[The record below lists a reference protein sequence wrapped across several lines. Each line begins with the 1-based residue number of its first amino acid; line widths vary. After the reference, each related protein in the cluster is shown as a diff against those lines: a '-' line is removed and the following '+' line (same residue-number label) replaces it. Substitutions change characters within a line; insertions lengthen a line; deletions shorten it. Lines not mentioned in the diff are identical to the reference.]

1 MLSRTLPL
9 RLHHAE
15 DPPQDPVLH
24 VQHRVPL
31 HDDVHPHGARV
42 LHAPR
47 LWREDRPGRHRHPR
61 LLRLH
66 VGHRGED
73 AGDKRVHTIDRSDC

>member
-1 MLSRTLPL
+1 MLIVYGANVQDP
-9 RLHHAE
+9 AE
-15 DPPQDPVLH
+15 DSVLH

-31 HDDVHPHGARV
+31 HDDVHPHGPRL
-42 LHAPR
+42 LHAAG
-47 LWREDRPGRHRHPR
+47 LGGEDRPRRHRHPR

-73 AGDKRVHTIDRSDC
+73 ARDQRVYTINR

>member
-1 MLSRTLPL
+1 MLIVYGANVQDP
-9 RLHHAE
+9 AE
-15 DPPQDPVLH
+15 DSVLH

-31 HDDVHPHGARV
+31 HDDVHADGARV
-42 LHAPR
+42 LHAPGLR
-47 LWREDRPGRHRHPR
+47 GEDRTRGDRHPR

-73 AGDKRVHTIDRSDC
+73 ARDQRVYTINR